1 MTSRNV
7 RLSSSSSCTQR
18 EFTDGSVAS
27 QQHYNTT
34 PLHNNQ
40 HRQSGNP
47 VTTMATAT
55 TPTMLFDLV
64 NVHGRITLDNVYQN
78 GLHALKRLEIRNL
91 TDQRIL
97 VKMRSN
103 LRHQIAF
110 QLNNENINSVPD
122 NRLQGI
128 ATNTVDWSHM
138 SADAF
143 YFNQV
148 FNYVNH
154 IDQLELEPY
163 QTLPLIL
170 AFLPES
176 RHLNRSG
183 SSSGG
188 GGGGSNGNANG
199 GGGGSGGGGD
209 EDTETNEAVS
219 PTGFTIPDP
228 ADDDNMYE
236 TFNVTGSLFFFGYY
250 LETDHDSAAASASAT
265 LIEHHQ
271 QDAMVTTTL
280 ADYQLSI
287 KFRASVCRSV
297 MWTDVVETGLN
308 FEDCMLG
315 QEYHKDFTI
324 QNNSDIDLYWLL
336 NTVDLSNLDREEW
349 LRFSDAETGKPLSNG
364 DDQPAIPGHSHR
376 RIRLTFMPKEVG
388 EFSYDL
394 QIENAN
400 DARNVVQTKV
410 HAVVRSVLR
419 EESLVISSGNSL
431 DFADCVSGQWTSRQI
446 VLNNVGESSVEVRFI
461 PESADM
467 VFDIKAALDQ
477 DNNSSKPSR
486 PVCMDDIYIR
496 SNMFTNDII

>member
-1 MTSRNV
+1 M
-7 RLSSSSSCTQR
+7 
-18 EFTDGSVAS
+18 
-27 QQHYNTT
+27 
-34 PLHNNQ
+34 
-40 HRQSGNP
+40 
-47 VTTMATAT
+47 
-55 TPTMLFDLV
+55 
-64 NVHGRITLDNVYQN
+64 YQN

-122 NRLQGI
+122 KALEGI
-128 ATNTVDWSHM
+128 ATNTVDWSHT
-138 SADAF
+138 SADKF
-143 YFNQV
+143 HFNQL

-154 IDQLELEPY
+154 IDQLELDPY

-183 SSSGG
+183 SNNGGGSSSGG
-188 GGGGSNGNANG
+188 A
-199 GGGGSGGGGD
+199 GSGAGAGD

-228 ADDDNMYE
+228 ADEDNMYE

-250 LETDHDSAAASASAT
+250 LHTDSATTTT
-265 LIEHHQ
+265 LMEHNQ

-280 ADYQLSI
+280 ADYQSSI

-336 NTVDLSNLDREEW
+336 NTVDLSNLNREEW
-349 LRFSDAETGKPLSNG
+349 LRFSDAETGEPISN
-364 DDQPAIPGHSHR
+364 DNDQPAIPGHSHR

-477 DNNSSKPSR
+477 EKPTR
-486 PVCMDDIYIR
+486 PVCIHNIFLYIACFLMSLYLGYGTCFNFNFI
-496 SNMFTNDII
+496 SNTNNHDSNK